1 MKYLVDTT
9 WIIEYLRGNQEIV
22 QSLDSYTDEGLAV
35 AIISVAELYEGVYRS
50 SDPSGNENRLSDFL
64 SGVIVLGIDEDVC
77 RVFGRE
83 RARLRQTGM
92 AVGDMDL
99 LIAAVALRDGLTV
112 LTRDNDFLRVENLN
126 TQFS

>member
-22 QSLDSYTDEGLAV
+22 QSLDSYRDEGLAV

-83 RARLRQTGM
+83 RARLRQVGM
-92 AVGDMDL
+92 GVGDMDL

>member
-22 QSLDSYTDEGLAV
+22 QSLDSYRDEGLAV

-64 SGVIVLGIDEDVC
+64 SGVMVLGIDEDVC

-83 RARLRQTGM
+83 RARLLQIGM

-99 LIAAVALRDGLTV
+99 VIAAVALRDDLTV